1 VSPEEWR
8 REETPL
14 SVPGLES
21 LNFLVEDAAGRA
33 AAMLAGVDP
42 AADDEDP
49 LVDAVRL
56 LATGGGSPHTERAA
70 RLTGLAADEL
80 RGLVLGWRHGGSGGV
95 AAATGASECPADQM
109 ADAVREVDRQRGLAI
124 GELEVSQGTIAD
136 PGAGLRIRLGPDGRW
151 YPFTFAQ
158 DRWWPAP
165 GAARPPGVAWMAAL
179 RARSFRRA
187 GG

>member
-1 VSPEEWR
+1 
-8 REETPL
+8 
-14 SVPGLES
+14 
-21 LNFLVEDAAGRA
+21 LNFLVDDAAGRA
-33 AAMLAGVDP
+33 AAMLAGADP

-56 LATGGGSPHTERAA
+56 LATPGGSPHTERAA

-124 GELEVSQGTIAD
+124 GELEVSPGTIAD

-165 GAARPPGVAWMAAL
+165 GAASPPGVAWMAAL